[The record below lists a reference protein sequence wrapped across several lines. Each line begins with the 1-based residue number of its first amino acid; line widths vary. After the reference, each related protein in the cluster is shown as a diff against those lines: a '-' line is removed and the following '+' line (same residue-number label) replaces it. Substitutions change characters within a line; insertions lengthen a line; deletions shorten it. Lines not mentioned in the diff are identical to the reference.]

1 MVKTKAQVKMQEVML
16 TLYHASCT
24 ESALKKVFNERP
36 FKISPKKSDVWS
48 RKDSQEEEIGL
59 KFIESSSSSNKRKAK
74 PGIEEITAGNQD
86 NSEIPEG
93 RLACPFKT
101 VIRAI
106 GTLVLQNFEIQEDAI
121 GYLAIGLQILVN
133 LFKENISSIFGIKP
147 VINVVDVVI
156 VLHYCLQG

>member
-1 MVKTKAQVKMQEVML
+1 MNGLLEFQPRNPIFRPVKTSKKRK
-16 TLYHASCT
+16 
-24 ESALKKVFNERP
+24 SAEKLDNP
-36 FKISPKKSDVWS
+36 
-48 RKDSQEEEIGL
+48 
-59 KFIESSSSSNKRKAK
+59 SSSNKRKAK
-74 PGIEEITAGNQD
+74 PGTEEITAGNQD